1 MDTSSPWFVFC
12 TEQRRRD
19 AQFRLFCFHYAGGGG
34 SIFRSWTKWLS
45 DQVDLVAVQLPGR
58 ENRMDEPL
66 LHSMELVT
74 TPLADALPPLLDK
87 PYAFFGHSTGALIS
101 FELTRVLRRRGLPQ
115 PRLLI
120 ASGQDAP
127 QVKPAVVRHV
137 LSDPEFIEVIRG
149 CNGTPEVVLKNPAL
163 LEVLLPR
170 IRADGAV
177 YETYHYEQQAP
188 LDCRIV
194 VFHGL
199 EDHMANPT
207 AVAGWQGETQ
217 NSFHQYSFPGGHFF
231 VHEEEEAVLER
242 VNRELEPFLGERT
255 NSEGRTEPWR
265 SGRRTKNCSH

>member
-1 MDTSSPWFVFC
+1 MDTGSPWFVFC

-34 SIFRSWTKWLS
+34 SVFRSWVKFLPE
-45 DQVDLVAVQLPGR
+45 QVDLVAVQLPGR
-58 ENRMDEPL
+58 ENRIDEPL
-66 LHSMELVT
+66 VHSMELVT

-87 PYAFFGHSTGALIS
+87 PFAFFGHSTGALIG
-101 FELTRVLRRRGLPQ
+101 FELARVLRRRGLPQ
-115 PRLLI
+115 PLLLI

-137 LSDPEFIEVIRG
+137 LSDPEFIEVIRS
-149 CNGTPEVVLKNPAL
+149 CNGTPDVVLRNPAL

-177 YETYHYEQQAP
+177 YENYYYEQQAL

-199 EDHMANPT
+199 EDHMAN
-207 AVAGWQGETQ
+207 AAGIAGWEGETRGGFQ
-217 NSFHQYSFPGGHFF
+217 RYSFPGGHFF

-242 VNRELEPFLGERT
+242 VNRELQPFLSERT
-255 NSEGRTEPWR
+255 DSEGRTETWHI
-265 SGRRTKNCSH
+265 GKQTKNCSR